1 MSFAL
6 AARIVSVV
14 CTVLF
19 VILCFFPA
27 SYAPTYG
34 VAAHEAAQFT
44 TRRAAPMFIGVA
56 VVLWAAAS
64 APRSP
69 LRDAIAG
76 GVAVM
81 WLAIAA
87 TGVVAWGQGV
97 ATPAILVAAVLES
110 TLAAAL
116 WFTRKN

>member
-6 AARIVSVV
+6 VARGVAVV
-14 CTVLF
+14 CAVLF

-34 VAAHEAAQFT
+34 VAADEAAQFI
-44 TRRAAPMFIGVA
+44 TRRASPMFIAVA

-64 APRSP
+64 AQRSA

-76 GVAVM
+76 GVAVTFV
-81 WLAIAA
+81 AIAA
-87 TGVVAWGQGV
+87 TGILAWGQGV
-97 ATPAILVAAVLES
+97 ASAAILVAAALECAM
-110 TLAAAL
+110 AAAL
-116 WFTRKN
+116 WLTRKN

>member
-1 MSFAL
+1 MSFAFVARGVAGVC
-6 AARIVSVV
+6 AA
-14 CTVLF
+14 LF

-34 VAAHEAAQFT
+34 VAADGAVQFI
-44 TRRAAPMFIGVA
+44 TRRASPMFIGLA

-69 LRDAIAG
+69 LRDAVAG

-81 WLAIAA
+81 WIAIAA
-87 TGVVAWGQGV
+87 TGVLAWWQGV
-97 ATPAILVAAVLES
+97 ASPAILVAAGFECA
-110 TLAAAL
+110 LAAAMWL
-116 WFTRKN
+116 ARKN